1 MIDTKAPPAPPPLLG
16 PEDRLTMPK
25 GTRAQHVKAL
35 PGRKTDTK
43 DSEWLA
49 DLLRH
54 GLLRGSFLPP
64 AAIRELRDLTRYR
77 KTLVQARSQEAN
89 RVQKLLEGANI
100 KLAAVATNVL
110 GVSGRQMLDAIIAEE
125 EDPAALAEFARASLR
140 KKLPSCARR
149 WKVGASLT
157 IASCSRSCSATSI
170 T

>member
-1 MIDTKAPPAPPPLLG
+1 MPVYNLL
-16 PEDRLTMPK
+16 EADDRTVLLVN
-25 GTRAQHVKAL
+25 AQHVKAL

-43 DSEWLA
+43 DSAWLA

-54 GLLRGSFLPP
+54 GLLRDSFIPP

-77 KTLVQARSQEAN
+77 KILVQERSQEAN

-100 KLAAVATNVL
+100 KLASVATNVL

-125 EDPAALAEFARASLR
+125 DPAALAEFARGPACARSC
-140 KKLPSCARR
+140 PSCARR

-157 IASCSRSCSATSI
+157 IASC
-170 T
+170 